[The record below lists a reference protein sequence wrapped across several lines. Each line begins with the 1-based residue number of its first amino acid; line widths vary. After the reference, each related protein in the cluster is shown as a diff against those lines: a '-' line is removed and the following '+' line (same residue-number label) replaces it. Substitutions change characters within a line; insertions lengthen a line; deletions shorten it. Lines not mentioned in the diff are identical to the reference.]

1 MKFTVKILDF
11 ECIIMIVNKKIP
23 RYIVWSTDHIDQSD
37 PFQRRWLLRQILTHG
52 RAEDIRALDW
62 AEIERELDYLD
73 LPKEIDKLWR
83 SLFTQNQ
90 KGI

>member
-1 MKFTVKILDF
+1 MDK
-11 ECIIMIVNKKIP
+11 EIP

-62 AEIERELDYLD
+62 DEIKRELDFLD
-73 LPKEIDKLWR
+73 LPQEIDSLWR
-83 SLFTQNQ
+83 TLL
-90 KGI
+90 GE